1 MRDRSDTAKQEV
13 SRVQMAAH
21 SHDVVLGDD
30 LHSSPTKDMAPTT
43 RSAGRR
49 GEESDDDNETV
60 INQIMTVFDPY
71 GCLSPHEL
79 AQVDANS
86 NHARYVDQ
94 A

>member
-1 MRDRSDTAKQEV
+1 
-13 SRVQMAAH
+13 MAAH

-49 GEESDDDNETV
+49 GEEGSDENKTV
-60 INQIMTVFDPY
+60 INQIMTVFDPE
-71 GCLSPHEL
+71 GRLSPREF